1 MQKIQDLFDA
11 NKQLN
16 RKIESV
22 VTFAAHSD
30 AQLNE
35 EIKEYVVTKKLH
47 SNYVNVIDKI
57 EEAFSDTAKE
67 VGIWVSGFYGSGKSS
82 FAKYLGYS
90 LDSTLVI
97 DGVAFGDK
105 LMSRIQDEDL
115 RIRHRALVQRYDPLV
130 ILIDMST
137 QSIAGKSSKVSDI
150 IYYETMKALGVT
162 TSSDPKVL
170 EYMLLVYDQDKY
182 NQLCEFVSSNYHRE
196 WKDLQDNG
204 VFANRILAKSA
215 PILFPELFSSE
226 DDYTKM
232 QVDSIENEEE
242 RFKKIKR
249 FVKKFKNK
257 DRIIFVLDE
266 VGQFIAADEDLILNL
281 QGIMHILKDN
291 FKGDVWLVATA
302 QQTLTEDNPDA
313 QVNSSQLFKLNDRFP
328 IKVEIEADDIKEI
341 ITKRILGKSAQG
353 KAYLTK
359 KFTENEAAIKLA
371 TRLTGME
378 RSIYI
383 RTLDSDNF
391 SDLYPF
397 LPVHIDILMS
407 LLQKL
412 ASRTGGVG
420 LRSVIRLIRDILVDN
435 KLADAPIGQLAG
447 PEHFYDV
454 LRTDM
459 EKNKDFKEI
468 ILSSQKAIGI
478 FSGDELAVR
487 ICKTIAV
494 MQILDDF
501 ALTFENICALLYHQ
515 LGKDVDK
522 TLIRQKLEL
531 IKTTEGIT
539 LQEIEGKFRFMT
551 NAILGIQEE
560 RNRIAV
566 ADSLK
571 VAVMKEMVGDILN
584 PAPSINLRNTK
595 TITVGL
601 DLNEGR
607 YLHTIIPTTGM
618 KINLRFVPAVEYE
631 SVKLAVQTESTKPE
645 NNLTVYW
652 ICSLPKENKEVLL
665 QEIVKGN
672 EINNRHRGETNKEVL
687 DYLKAQRDNSIQK
700 KTELRQ
706 LLISAQENSEMIFR
720 GSAKQ
725 VNGENYKAESL
736 RPAAETIFNKYD
748 LACVTM
754 KSSCVETLAQF
765 EDFTTLPQGLNPF
778 EIVKKDGTIDTS
790 KQCLSEIKDF
800 IASKAD
806 ASGNEILNHF
816 EIHPYGWS
824 KDTTRYLVA
833 LMLKA
838 SMIIM
843 KASGK
848 TFKIFSKN
856 SAEEMKSN
864 VSFGKVGISLNNDD
878 LPKPQELIKAINTL
892 KKLFNPPKAIPPQV
906 DSIAKETRQIM
917 NGSDQ
922 PFRADIERILRYYKQ
937 YQLEGIEM
945 LTKAQGYCKQI
956 IDSEGADAP
965 KLLCRVEDCAKSF
978 QFVKENRDAEKKS
991 SLFLIIGQ
999 IIKKLDD
1006 ITKLPEIPEIQDFRK
1021 QVANYTETL
1030 NTLRTSQNA
1039 VSVTSEYQD
1048 LRDELDAAI
1057 RTVCTDFETTVG
1069 EKVNDEIEKILTR
1082 LGDEYTSLSDEQKA
1096 AVQTII
1102 AKYTISHNEDTVD
1115 QLRDMINV
1123 YIGFTMTGMQEI
1135 PTAVNKFTIQNEEE
1149 KAKKNPVP
1157 VPQPEDEP
1165 GKSAPKPKPLPIK
1178 HTIKRILKSRFEVQE
1193 VIDSLNSHMDDVDS
1207 GSSIE
1212 LSLTE

>member
-1 MQKIQDLFDA
+1 MQKIQELFDA

-30 AQLNE
+30 EQLNE

-47 SNYVNVIDKI
+47 DNYVNVIDRI

-90 LDSTLVI
+90 MDSTLLI
-97 DGVAFGDK
+97 DGVSFGDK

-115 RIRHRALVQRYDPLV
+115 RLRHRALVKHYDPLV

-170 EYMLLVYDQDKY
+170 EYMLLVYEQDKY
-182 NQLCEFVSSNYHRE
+182 DQLCEFVLNNYHRE

-215 PILFPELFSSE
+215 PILFPDLFSSE
-226 DDYTKM
+226 DDYNKM
-232 QVDSIENEEE
+232 RVESIENEEE

-266 VGQFIAADEDLILNL
+266 VGQFIAADNELILNL

-291 FKGDVWLVATA
+291 FKGDVWLIATA

-341 ITKRILGKSAQG
+341 ITKRILGKSTQG

-359 KFTENEAAIKLA
+359 KFIENEAAIKLA
-371 TRLTGME
+371 TRLTGMD

-383 RTLDSDNF
+383 RPLDSDNF
-391 SDLYPF
+391 SNLYPF

-435 KLADAPIGQLAG
+435 KLADAPIGQMAG

-468 ILSSQKAIGI
+468 ILSAQKAIGI
-478 FSGDELAVR
+478 FSGDELTVR

-501 ALTFENICALLYHQ
+501 ALTFENVCALLYNQ
-515 LGKDVDK
+515 LGKDIDR

-539 LQEIEGKFRFMT
+539 LQEIDGKFRFMT

-571 VAVMKEMVGDILN
+571 VAVMKELVGDMLN
-584 PAPSINLRNTK
+584 PAPSINLLNTK
-595 TITVGL
+595 TINVGV

-607 YLHTIIPTTGM
+607 YLHPIIASNGM

-631 SVKLAVQTESTKPE
+631 AVKQAVQTESTKPE

-687 DYLKAQRDNSIQK
+687 DYLKAQRDNSTQK
-700 KTELRQ
+700 KTELRR
-706 LLISAQENSEMIFR
+706 LLIAAQENSEMVFR

-725 VNGENYKAESL
+725 VNGENFKAEAL
-736 RPAAETIFNKYD
+736 RPAAETIFNKYE
-748 LACVTM
+748 LASVTM
-754 KSSCVETLAQF
+754 KGSCIESLGLYD
-765 EDFTTLPQGLNPF
+765 DFSTLPQSLNPF
-778 EIVKKDGTIDTS
+778 GIVKNDGTIDTS
-790 KQCLSEIKDF
+790 KQSLSEIKDF

-806 ASGNEILNHF
+806 VSGNEILNKF
-816 EIHPYGWS
+816 DEHPYGWS

-838 SMIIM
+838 GMVVM
-843 KASGK
+843 KSSGK
-848 TFKIFSKN
+848 TFKVFSKN

-892 KKLFNPPKAIPPQV
+892 KTLFNPPKSIPPQP
-906 DSIAKETRQIM
+906 DSIAKETLRIM
-917 NGSDQ
+917 NGPDQ
-922 PFRADIERILRYYKQ
+922 PFRADIERILHYYKQ
-937 YQLEGIEM
+937 YQLEGVEM

-956 IDSEGADAP
+956 IDSEGFDAP
-965 KLLCRVEDCAKSF
+965 KLLCRVDECAKAF

-991 SLFLIIGQ
+991 NLFVIIGQ
-999 IIKKLDD
+999 IVKKLDD
-1006 ITKLPEIPEIQDFRK
+1006 ISKLPNIPEIQGFQK
-1021 QVANYTETL
+1021 QSANFTETL
-1030 NTLRTSQNA
+1030 NTLRINPNA
-1039 VSVTSEYQD
+1039 VSVNSEYQD

-1057 RTVCTDFETTVG
+1057 RTVCTDFETAVG
-1069 EKVNDEIEKILTR
+1069 EKVNEEVEKILNR
-1082 LGDEYTSLSDEQKA
+1082 LHDDYESLSDDQKA
-1096 AVQTII
+1096 AVQNII
-1102 AKYTISHNEDTVD
+1102 AKYNISHNEDTVD

-1123 YIGFTMTGMQEI
+1123 YIGFKMTGIDEI
-1135 PTAVNKFTIQNEEE
+1135 PKAINHFVIENAEEE
-1149 KAKKNPVP
+1149 AKKHPKPDPTPEPVP
-1157 VPQPEDEP
+1157 AP
-1165 GKSAPKPKPLPIK
+1165 PKPKPQPIRR
-1178 HTIKRILKSRFEVQE
+1178 TIKKSLKSRFEVQE
-1193 VIDSLNSHMDDVDS
+1193 VVDFLNAHMSDVDS
-1207 GSSIE
+1207 GSTIE
-1212 LSLTE
+1212 LSLSE

>member
-1 MQKIQDLFDA
+1 MQKIQELFDA

-30 AQLNE
+30 EQLNE
-35 EIKEYVVTKKLH
+35 EIKEYVVTQKLH
-47 SNYVNVIDKI
+47 DNYVNVIDRI

-90 LDSTLVI
+90 LDSTILI
-97 DGVAFGDK
+97 DGVSFGDK

-115 RIRHRALVQRYDPLV
+115 RLRHRALVKHYDPLV

-170 EYMLLVYDQDKY
+170 EYMLLVYEQDKY
-182 NQLCEFVSSNYHRE
+182 DQLCDFVKENYHRE

-215 PILFPELFSSE
+215 PILFPELFSTE
-226 DDYTKM
+226 DDYNKM
-232 QVDSIENEEE
+232 RVDSIENEED

-249 FVKKFKNK
+249 FVKRFKNK

-291 FKGDVWLVATA
+291 FKGDVWLIATA

-313 QVNSSQLFKLNDRFP
+313 QVNSSQLYKLNDRFP

-353 KAYLTK
+353 KSYLTK
-359 KFTENEAAIKLA
+359 KFAENEAAIKLA
-371 TRLTGME
+371 TRLSGME

-383 RTLDSDNF
+383 RPLDADNF
-391 SDLYPF
+391 SNLYPF

-435 KLADAPIGQLAG
+435 RLADAPIGQMAS

-468 ILSSQKAIGI
+468 ILSAQKAVGL

-487 ICKTIAV
+487 ICKTIAI

-501 ALTFENICALLYHQ
+501 ALTFENICALLYNQ

-571 VAVMKEMVGDILN
+571 IAVMKELVGDIMN
-584 PAPSINLRNTK
+584 PAPSINLLNTK
-595 TITVGL
+595 TINVGL

-607 YLHTIIPTTGM
+607 YLYPIIQSSGM

-631 SVKLAVQTESTKPE
+631 TVKAAVQTESTKPE

-672 EINNRHRGETNKEVL
+672 EINNRHRTETNKEVL

-706 LLISAQENSEMIFR
+706 LLIAAQENSEMVFR

-725 VNGENYKAESL
+725 VTGENYKAEQL
-736 RPAAETIFNKYD
+736 RPAAETIFNKYN
-748 LACVTM
+748 LASTTM
-754 KSSCVETLAQF
+754 KVSCVETLGQY
-765 EDFTTLPQGLNPF
+765 EDFTTLPQSLNPLG
-778 EIVKKDGTIDTS
+778 IVKQDGTIDTS

-806 ASGNEILNHF
+806 VSGNEILNYF
-816 EIHPYGWS
+816 DTHPYGWS

-838 SMIIM
+838 GIIVM
-843 KASGK
+843 KSSGK
-848 TFKIFSKN
+848 AFKIFSKN
-856 SAEEMKSN
+856 AAEEMKSN
-864 VSFGKVGISLNNDD
+864 VSFGKIGVSLNNDD
-878 LPKPQELIKAINTL
+878 VPKAQELIKAINTL
-892 KKLFNPPKAIPPQV
+892 KTLFNPPKSIPPQP
-906 DSIAKETRQIM
+906 DSIAKETLRIM
-917 NGSDQ
+917 NGSVQ
-922 PFRADIERILRYYKQ
+922 PFRADIDRILHYYKQ
-937 YQLEGIEM
+937 YQLEGVEM
-945 LTKAQGYCKQI
+945 LVKAQGYCKQI
-956 IDSEGADAP
+956 IDSDGFDAT
-965 KLLCRVEDCAKSF
+965 KLLCRVDDCAKAF
-978 QFVKENRDAEKKS
+978 QFVKDNCDAEKKS
-991 SLFLIIGQ
+991 SLFMILGRIV
-999 IIKKLDD
+999 KKLDD
-1006 ITKLPEIPEIQDFRK
+1006 ISKLPIIPEIQSFRK
-1021 QVANYTETL
+1021 QADNFTETL
-1030 NTLRTSQNA
+1030 NTLRVNPNA
-1039 VSVTSEYQD
+1039 VSVTSEYQE

-1069 EKVNDEIEKILTR
+1069 EKVRGEVEKILMR
-1082 LGDEYTSLSDEQKA
+1082 FSYDYESLSDNQKA
-1096 AVQTII
+1096 SIQSII
-1102 AKYTISHNEDTVD
+1102 SKYDISHNEDTVD

-1123 YIGFTMTGMQEI
+1123 YIGFKMTGIDEI
-1135 PTAVNKFTIQNEEE
+1135 QKAINKFVIENAEDE
-1149 KAKKNPVP
+1149 AKKNPK
-1157 VPQPEDEP
+1157 PEPEP
-1165 GKSAPKPKPLPIK
+1165 EPDPTPKPQPIK
-1178 HTIKRILKSRFEVQE
+1178 HTIKKSLKSRFEVQE
-1193 VIDSLNSHMDDVDS
+1193 VIDFLDAHIGDVDS